1 MSWEILERERKSSPS
16 LSETKGEQTESEKA
30 RKIRV
35 KKKTEINS
43 GGTTGKEEKED
54 SGLE

>member
-1 MSWEILERERKSSPS
+1 MGEGLGQEGSMSWEILERERKSGPS

-35 KKKTEINS
+35 KRNR
-43 GGTTGKEEKED
+43 D
-54 SGLE
+54 HFWRNNR